1 MDEKTPDFDLP
12 QDISEDDECLLNGIL
27 SALCSLDLCAAYKV
41 VILPPQQPTHFLI
54 KGQLSNE
61 GFEVDMDQMHFIQ
74 SASPLRIEGILV
86 AKTAD
91 QHELII
97 RVLNSKQR
105 VMLKDSSTFY
115 YVSNQKR
122 KLQRL

>member
-1 MDEKTPDFDLP
+1 
-12 QDISEDDECLLNGIL
+12 
-27 SALCSLDLCAAYKV
+27 
-41 VILPPQQPTHFLI
+41 
-54 KGQLSNE
+54 
-61 GFEVDMDQMHFIQ
+61 
-74 SASPLRIEGILV
+74 V

-115 YVSNQKR
+115 YVSNRKR

>member
-1 MDEKTPDFDLP
+1 MDEKTPDFELP
-12 QDISEDDECLLNGIL
+12 QDISEDNECLLSGIL
-27 SALCSLDLCAAYKV
+27 SALCSLDLCVAYKV
-41 VILPPQQPTHFLI
+41 VIPPLQPTHFLI

-61 GFEVDMDQMHFIQ
+61 EFEVDMDQMHFIQ

-115 YVSNQKR
+115 YVSNRKR